1 MSGRSVFAMILA
13 AGQSRRMGRAKQL
26 LPYDNGTIIEAVIAA
41 VLESS
46 VDGLVIVA
54 NPEVEEFL
62 RGYLPERCFITINDD
77 PDSEMLTSVKIGL
90 QTIRQEFEPAAGDGI
105 MVLLGDQPQITGGT
119 ITTCAEAFRL
129 PRRPPG
135 ALVATYK
142 KHRGH
147 PTIFSMELLEEIE
160 EWPKERKLSDLLDGN
175 PEYVRELPITAQA
188 MPIDV
193 DTPEDYD
200 KLVPP

>member
-13 AGQSRRMGRAKQL
+13 AGQSRRMGRSKQL
-26 LPYDNGTIIEAVIAA
+26 LPYEDGTIIEAVIAH

-46 VDGLVIVA
+46 IDGLVVVA

-62 RGYLPERCFITINDD
+62 RGYLPEKCFISINDA
-77 PDSEMLTSVKIGL
+77 PDSEMLGSAKIGL
-90 QTIRQEFEPAAGDGI
+90 RALRQEFAPAAADGI
-105 MVLLGDQPQITGGT
+105 MVLLGDQPQLTGGT

-129 PRRPPG
+129 PKRAPG
-135 ALVATYK
+135 ILVATYK
-142 KHRGH
+142 KRRGH
-147 PTIFSMELLEEIE
+147 PTIFSMELLEAIE
-160 EWPKERKLSDLLDGN
+160 EWPDERKLSELLEENADL
-175 PEYVRELPITAQA
+175 VRDLPITAQA